1 MYDLDLAYLRIEPIN
16 KGDRKERQVCK
27 ERKKLTVKK
36 AKEGRKNET
45 LEKERNL

>member
-16 KGDRKERQVCK
+16 KGDRKERQECK
-27 ERKKLTVKK
+27 KRKKINGEKR
-36 AKEGRKNET
+36 KEGRKNET